1 MLAMPSMTWSWKIDW
16 DHTRV
21 KKGEIHRC
29 VFRKAEEGWAMLV
42 RRLRHKLGNNLA
54 PQHVCY
60 VQPRE
65 EEVLVSVGHLW
76 R

>member
-29 VFRKAEEGWAMLV
+29 VFRKAEKGWAMLV
-42 RRLRHKLGNNLA
+42 WRLRHKLGNNLGLSMF
-54 PQHVCY
+54 VMY
-60 VQPRE
+60 STGR
-65 EEVLVSVGHLW
+65 
-76 R
+76 RRY